1 MSDNSNNMPIL
12 VGALRSALTRLQEE
26 ERLRPDDPVLHQIKR
41 SILRTI
47 ARREREREARQD
59 SAA

>member
-1 MSDNSNNMPIL
+1 MPIL
-12 VGALRSALTRLQEE
+12 MGALRSTLKRLQEE
-26 ERLRPDDPVLHQIKR
+26 EKLRPDDPILCDIKS

-47 ARREREREARQD
+47 ARRERETENRGE

>member
-1 MSDNSNNMPIL
+1 MISNKNMPVL
-12 VGALRSALTRLQEE
+12 VGALRSALNRLQEE
-26 ERLRPDDPVLHQIKR
+26 ERLRPDDPVLREIER

-47 ARREREREARQD
+47 ARREREKDALQD

>member
-1 MSDNSNNMPIL
+1 MPIL
-12 VGALRSALTRLQEE
+12 MGALRSTLKRLQEE
-26 ERLRPDDPVLHQIKR
+26 EKLRPDDPVLREIES

-47 ARREREREARQD
+47 ARREGEMESRRD